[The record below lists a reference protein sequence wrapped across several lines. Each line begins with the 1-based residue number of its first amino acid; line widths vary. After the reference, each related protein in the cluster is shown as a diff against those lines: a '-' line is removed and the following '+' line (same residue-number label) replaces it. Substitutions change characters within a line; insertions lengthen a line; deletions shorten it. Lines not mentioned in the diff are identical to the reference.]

1 MQIKRNGLGIEMQQA
16 YDYLAEV
23 EELSDLLRDQQE
35 SVFLKRTLFKS
46 WTVNDII
53 GHLYMFDLAAA
64 KALQNENEFAK
75 IYLKVSA
82 HLDQGM
88 SILESQYPF
97 LKGLSG
103 KNLFEQWYDN
113 SKKLGAAFACADP
126 SVRLKWFG
134 PEMSAKSS
142 ITARQME
149 TWAHGQEIFDALG
162 VKRAAHDRI
171 KNICHL
177 GVATF
182 GWSFTNR
189 SLKVPDRIP
198 YVRLISPSG
207 KIWEWGDS
215 SSQSSIKGKASEFAE
230 VVTQVR
236 NVQDTKLK
244 SEGAIAKNWMKIAQC
259 FAGQPENPPIQGS
272 RFMVP
277 RTNSNV

>member
-1 MQIKRNGLGIEMQQA
+1 MQQA
-16 YDYLAEV
+16 HDYLAEV
-23 EELSDLLRDQQE
+23 DELSNLLRDQLE
-35 SVFLKRTLFKS
+35 SIFFKKTLFKS
-46 WTVNDII
+46 WTVNDVI
-53 GHLYMFDLAAA
+53 GHLYMFDLAAL
-64 KALQNENEFAK
+64 KSLQNEDEFVK
-75 IYLKVSA
+75 IYSNVSS

-88 SILESQYPF
+88 SLLESQYPF
-97 LKGLSG
+97 LKELSG
-103 KNLFEQWYDN
+103 KNLFEKWYNN

-162 VKRAAHDRI
+162 VKRTAHDRI

-189 SLKVPDRIP
+189 GLKVPDHIP
-198 YVRLISPSG
+198 YIRLISPSG

-215 SSQSSIKGKASEFAE
+215 GSPSLIKGNALEFAE

-236 NVQDTKLK
+236 NVRDTKLK
-244 SEGAIAKNWMKIAQC
+244 SEGAIARDWMKIAQC
-259 FAGQPENPPIQGS
+259 FAGQPENPPLQGS
-272 RFMVP
+272 RFTVP
-277 RTNSNV
+277 PANSNI

>member
-1 MQIKRNGLGIEMQQA
+1 MKQNGLGIAMQQA
-16 YDYLAEV
+16 HDYLAEV
-23 EELSDLLRDQQE
+23 EELSNLLCEQPE
-35 SVFLKRTLFKS
+35 SIFLKRTLFKS

-53 GHLYMFDLAAA
+53 GHLYMFDLAAV
-64 KALQNENEFAK
+64 KSLQNENEFAK

>member
-1 MQIKRNGLGIEMQQA
+1 MQQA

-53 GHLYMFDLAAA
+53 GHLYMFDLAAV

-198 YVRLISPSG
+198 HVRLISPSG

>member
-1 MQIKRNGLGIEMQQA
+1 MQQA
-16 YDYLAEV
+16 HDYLAEV
-23 EELSDLLRDQQE
+23 DELSNLLRDQLE
-35 SVFLKRTLFKS
+35 SIFFKKTLFKS
-46 WTVNDII
+46 WTVNDVI
-53 GHLYMFDLAAA
+53 GHLYMFDLAAL
-64 KALQNENEFAK
+64 KSLQNEDEFVK
-75 IYLKVSA
+75 IYSNVSS

-88 SILESQYPF
+88 SLLESQYPF
-97 LKGLSG
+97 LKELSG
-103 KNLFEQWYDN
+103 KNLFEKWYNN

-162 VKRAAHDRI
+162 VGRTPHDRI

>member
-1 MQIKRNGLGIEMQQA
+1 MKQNGLGIAMQQA
-16 YDYLAEV
+16 HDYLAEV
-23 EELSDLLRDQQE
+23 EELSNLLCEQPE
-35 SVFLKRTLFKS
+35 SIFLKRTLFKS
-46 WTVNDII
+46 WTVNDVI
-53 GHLYMFDLAAA
+53 GHLYMFDLAAL
-64 KALQNENEFAK
+64 KSLQNENEFAK
-75 IYLKVSA
+75 IYSKVSA

-88 SILESQYPF
+88 SLLESQYPF
-97 LKGLSG
+97 LKELSG
-103 KNLFEQWYDN
+103 KNLFEKWYNN

-162 VKRAAHDRI
+162 VTRTAHGRI

-189 SLKVPDRIP
+189 GLKVPDHIP
-198 YVRLISPSG
+198 YIRLISPSG

-215 SSQSSIKGKASEFAE
+215 GSPSLIKGNALEFAE

-236 NVQDTKLK
+236 NVRDTKLK
-244 SEGAIAKNWMKIAQC
+244 SEGAIARDWMKIAQC
-259 FAGQPENPPIQGS
+259 FAGQPENPPLQGS
-272 RFMVP
+272 RFTVP
-277 RTNSNV
+277 PANSNI

>member
-1 MQIKRNGLGIEMQQA
+1 MKRNDLGITMQQA
-16 YDYLAEV
+16 HDYLAEV
-23 EELSDLLRDQQE
+23 DELSNLLRDQLE
-35 SVFLKRTLFKS
+35 SIFFKKTLFKS
-46 WTVNDII
+46 WTVNDVI
-53 GHLYMFDLAAA
+53 GHLYMFDLAAL
-64 KALQNENEFAK
+64 KSLQNEDEFAK
-75 IYLKVSA
+75 IHSNVSS

-88 SILESQYPF
+88 SLLESQYPF
-97 LKGLSG
+97 LGKLSG
-103 KNLFEQWYDN
+103 KNLFERWYGN
-113 SKKLGAAFACADP
+113 SRKLGAAFAHADP

-162 VKRAAHDRI
+162 VKRTAHDRI

-189 SLKVPDRIP
+189 GLKVPDHVP

-215 SSQSSIKGKASEFAE
+215 LSPSSIKGKASEFAE

-236 NVQDTKLK
+236 NVQDTGLA
-244 SEGAIAKNWMKIAQC
+244 SEGAIAKKWMKIAQC
-259 FAGQPENPPIQGS
+259 FAGQPENPPAKGS
-272 RFMVP
+272 RFTVP
-277 RTNSNV
+277 Q

>member
-1 MQIKRNGLGIEMQQA
+1 MQQA
-16 YDYLAEV
+16 HDYLAEV
-23 EELSDLLRDQQE
+23 DELSNLLRDQLE
-35 SVFLKRTLFKS
+35 SIFLKKTLFKS
-46 WTVNDII
+46 WTVNDVI
-53 GHLYMFDLAAA
+53 GHLYMFDFAAL
-64 KALQNENEFAK
+64 KSLQNENEFAK
-75 IYLKVSA
+75 IYSNVSS

-88 SILESQYPF
+88 SLLESQYPF
-97 LKGLSG
+97 LTELSG
-103 KNLFEQWYDN
+103 KNLFERWYGN
-113 SKKLGAAFACADP
+113 SRKLGAAFAGADP

-149 TWAHGQEIFDALG
+149 TWAHGQEIFDVLG
-162 VKRAAHDRI
+162 VKRTAHDRI

-189 SLKVPDRIP
+189 GLKVPDHTP

-215 SSQSSIKGKASEFAE
+215 GSSSSINGNASEFAE

-259 FAGQPENPPIQGS
+259 FAGQPENPPAKGS
-272 RFMVP
+272 RFTVP
-277 RTNSNV
+277 RVNFGV

>member
-1 MQIKRNGLGIEMQQA
+1 MQQA
-16 YDYLAEV
+16 HDYLAEV
-23 EELSDLLRDQQE
+23 DELSNLLRDQLE
-35 SVFLKRTLFKS
+35 SIFFKKTLFKS
-46 WTVNDII
+46 WTVNDVI
-53 GHLYMFDLAAA
+53 GHLYMFDFAAL
-64 KALQNENEFAK
+64 KSLQNENEFAK
-75 IYLKVSA
+75 IYSNVSS

-88 SILESQYPF
+88 SLLESQYPF
-97 LKGLSG
+97 LTELSG
-103 KNLFEQWYDN
+103 KNLFERWYGN
-113 SKKLGAAFACADP
+113 SRKLGAAFAGADP

-149 TWAHGQEIFDALG
+149 TWAHGQEIFDVLG
-162 VKRAAHDRI
+162 VKRTAHDRI

-189 SLKVPDRIP
+189 GLKVPDHTP

-215 SSQSSIKGKASEFAE
+215 GSSSSINGNASEFAE

-259 FAGQPENPPIQGS
+259 FAGQPENPPPKGS
-272 RFMVP
+272 RFTVP
-277 RTNSNV
+277 RENFGV

>member
-1 MQIKRNGLGIEMQQA
+1 MQQA
-16 YDYLAEV
+16 HDYLAEV
-23 EELSDLLRDQQE
+23 DELSNLLRDQLE
-35 SVFLKRTLFKS
+35 SIFLKKTLFKS
-46 WTVNDII
+46 WTVNDVI
-53 GHLYMFDLAAA
+53 GHLYMFDLAAL
-64 KALQNENEFAK
+64 KSLQNEDEFAK
-75 IYLKVSA
+75 IYSNVSS

-88 SILESQYPF
+88 SLLESQYPF
-97 LKGLSG
+97 LNELSG
-103 KNLFEQWYDN
+103 KNLFERWYGN
-113 SKKLGAAFACADP
+113 SRKLGAAFAHADP

-162 VKRAAHDRI
+162 VTRTAHDRI

-189 SLKVPDRIP
+189 GLKVPDHTP

-215 SSQSSIKGKASEFAE
+215 GSSSSINGNASEFAE

-259 FAGQPENPPIQGS
+259 FAGQPENPPPKGS
-272 RFMVP
+272 RFTVP
-277 RTNSNV
+277 RVNFGV

>member
-1 MQIKRNGLGIEMQQA
+1 MKRNDLGITMQQA

-23 EELSDLLRDQQE
+23 DELSNLLRDQLE
-35 SVFLKRTLFKS
+35 SIFFKKTLFKS
-46 WTVNDII
+46 WTVNDVI
-53 GHLYMFDLAAA
+53 GHLYMFDLAAL
-64 KALQNENEFAK
+64 KSLQNEDEFVK
-75 IYLKVSA
+75 IYSNVSS

-88 SILESQYPF
+88 SLLESQYPF
-97 LKGLSG
+97 LNELSG
-103 KNLFEQWYDN
+103 KNLFERWYGN
-113 SKKLGAAFACADP
+113 SRKLGAAFAHADP

-149 TWAHGQEIFDALG
+149 TWAHGQEIFDVLG
-162 VKRAAHDRI
+162 VERTAHDRI

-189 SLKVPDRIP
+189 GLKVPDHVP

-215 SSQSSIKGKASEFAE
+215 LSPSSIKGKASEFAE

-236 NVQDTKLK
+236 NVQDTGLA
-244 SEGAIAKNWMKIAQC
+244 SEGAIAKKWMKIAQC
-259 FAGQPENPPIQGS
+259 FAGQPENPPAKGS
-272 RFMVP
+272 RFRVP
-277 RTNSNV
+277 Q

>member
-1 MQIKRNGLGIEMQQA
+1 MKRNGLGIEMQQA

-53 GHLYMFDLAAA
+53 GHLYMFDLAAV

>member
-1 MQIKRNGLGIEMQQA
+1 MKRNDLGITMQQA
-16 YDYLAEV
+16 HDYLAEV
-23 EELSDLLRDQQE
+23 DELSNLLRDQLE
-35 SVFLKRTLFKS
+35 SIFFKKTLFKS
-46 WTVNDII
+46 WTVNDVI
-53 GHLYMFDLAAA
+53 GHLYMFDLAAL
-64 KALQNENEFAK
+64 KSLQNEDEFAK
-75 IYLKVSA
+75 IYSNVSS

-88 SILESQYPF
+88 SLLESQYPF
-97 LKGLSG
+97 LDKLSG
-103 KNLFEQWYDN
+103 KNLFERWYGN
-113 SKKLGAAFACADP
+113 SRKLGTAFARADP

-162 VKRAAHDRI
+162 VGRTPHDRI

-182 GWSFTNR
+182 GWSFANR
-189 SLKVPDRIP
+189 GLKVPDHIP

-215 SSQSSIKGKASEFAE
+215 GSPSSIKGKALEFAE

-236 NVQDTKLK
+236 NVQDTRLT
-244 SEGAIAKNWMKIAQC
+244 SEGAIARKWMKIAQC
-259 FAGQPENPPIQGS
+259 FAGQPENPPAKGS
-272 RFMVP
+272 RFTVP
-277 RTNSNV
+277 RENFGV

>member
-23 EELSDLLRDQQE
+23 EELSDLLRDQHE

-53 GHLYMFDLAAA
+53 GHLYMFDLAAV
-64 KALQNENEFAK
+64 KSLQNENEFAK

-198 YVRLISPSG
+198 YVGLISPSG